1 MRAFK
6 LAFAFALLFL
16 ASFSPL
22 QAHSQNPPDQAI
34 AANAAYQAKDWTRAK
49 SLYSRLVQ
57 VQPESYLNWFRL
69 GVSAQA
75 TGQHDVALDALQNA
89 KAKGL
94 PISIAGFH
102 IAAVF
107 ASMGQVEKAFEQ
119 LTEAVKEGYNQPDQM
134 NSDPDLRTLRKDA
147 RFAPLVEQAKR
158 NQTPCDYKP
167 ENRQFDFWVG
177 DWDVSNTQAGSAAGI
192 SHIERA
198 IGDCVIWENWTSLGN
213 TGYTGKSYN
222 IYNAD
227 FKRWEQFW
235 VDNLGG
241 VIHFYGGLKDGVMD
255 FYTDDL
261 PQSDGTKL
269 KRHLQFF
276 SLASDRVRQ
285 FSQGSTDGGATW
297 SVEYDLSYTRK
308 K

>member
-1 MRAFK
+1 
-6 LAFAFALLFL
+6 L
-16 ASFSPL
+16 
-22 QAHSQNPPDQAI
+22 DQAI

-49 SLYSRLVQ
+49 TLYSELVR

-75 TGQHDVALDALQNA
+75 TGQHEVALNALQNA
-89 KAKGL
+89 KDKGL

-107 ASMGQVEKAFEQ
+107 ASMGQNEKAIEQ
-119 LTEAVKEGYNQPDQM
+119 LTNAVKGGFNQPEQI
-134 NSDPDLRTLRKDA
+134 NSDLDLQTLRKDA

-158 NQTPCDYKP
+158 NQAPCDYKP

-177 DWDVSNTQAGSAAGI
+177 DWDVSNTQVGSAAGI
-192 SHIERA
+192 SHVERA

-213 TGYTGKSYN
+213 TGYSGKSYN

-241 VIHFYGGLKDGVMD
+241 VIHFYGQLKDGVMD
-255 FYTDDL
+255 FYTEDL
-261 PQSDGTKL
+261 PQSDGSKL

-276 SLASDRVRQ
+276 SLAPDRVRQ

-297 SVEYDLSYTRK
+297 SVEYDLTYNRK